1 LHKFFLIF
9 SPPHLL
15 AGKYAIAMNKISS
28 VNSEQSEFEK
38 FELLSAYLDGEV
50 SATERKQVEAWLDH
64 DPQIRQTY
72 QRLLTLQNGLKAM
85 PIAAPSIQPE
95 QLAQNVLKRVDRSR
109 RLWVWGGIGTAAA
122 VVMGSLSGLLTGQS
136 WDMKTAQQL
145 LQGQPTFNASSGAIQ
160 NDTNAALPNATL
172 MIALERPP
180 VDIPVV
186 PGSELRRKQGLG
198 PTSEF

>member
-1 LHKFFLIF
+1 LHKVSLIF
-9 SPPHLL
+9 IPPHLL
-15 AGKYAIAMNKISS
+15 AGKHAIAMNNIPS
-28 VNSEQSEFEK
+28 VNAEQSEFEQ

-64 DPQIRQTY
+64 DPQLRQTY
-72 QRLLTLQNGLKAM
+72 QRLLKLQNGVKAM
-85 PIAAPSIQPE
+85 PMAAPSIQPE

-109 RLWVWGGIGTAAA
+109 RLWVWSGIGTAAA
-122 VVMGSLSGLLTGQS
+122 IVMGSLSSLLTGQS
-136 WDMKTAQQL
+136 WDMKTAQQP
-145 LQGQPTFNASSGAIQ
+145 LQGQPTFNPPSVAIQ
-160 NDTNAALPNATL
+160 NDANAALPNATL

-180 VDIPVV
+180 VEIPIV

>member
-1 LHKFFLIF
+1 LHKVSLIF
-9 SPPHLL
+9 IPPHLL
-15 AGKYAIAMNKISS
+15 AGKHAIAMNNIPS
-28 VNSEQSEFEK
+28 VNAEQSEFEQ

-50 SATERKQVEAWLDH
+50 SAAERKQVEAWLDH
-64 DPQIRQTY
+64 DPKLRQIY
-72 QRLLTLQNGLKAM
+72 QRLLKLQNGVKAM
-85 PIAAPSIQPE
+85 PMAAPSIQPE

-122 VVMGSLSGLLTGQS
+122 IVMGSLSSLLTGQS
-136 WDMKTAQQL
+136 WDMKTAQQP
-145 LQGQPTFNASSGAIQ
+145 LQGQPTFNPPSVAIQ
-160 NDTNAALPNATL
+160 NDANAALPNATL

-180 VDIPVV
+180 VEIPIV

>member
-1 LHKFFLIF
+1 
-9 SPPHLL
+9 
-15 AGKYAIAMNKISS
+15 MNNIPSA
-28 VNSEQSEFEK
+28 NSEQSEFEK

-64 DPQIRQTY
+64 DPQLRQTY

-122 VVMGSLSGLLTGQS
+122 VVVGSLSGLLTGQS
-136 WDMKTAQQL
+136 WDMKTAQHP
-145 LQGQPTFNASSGAIQ
+145 LQEQPPFNAPSGAIK
-160 NDTNAALPNATL
+160 NDANAALPNATL

-180 VDIPVV
+180 VEIPVV